1 MRRTL
6 ILIAALCLALL
17 VTAAPAS
24 ASISVTKTAAATCAK
39 ERKAIGRK
47 AFTKKYGAKRTMQRC
62 IRRTRPRV
70 VAAQRQAEQE
80 CAEEL
85 AELGFAEFARGLRV
99 RRDRL
104 GRDGELHRG
113 DARLH
118 PRPVRRLRRSGRGRL
133 LGTLSARFA
142 RILRETRTDAWAG

>member
-17 VTAAPAS
+17 VTAALAS

-85 AELGFAEFARGLRV
+85 AELGFAEFAEDYGS
-99 RRDRL
+99 DET
-104 GRDGELHRG
+104 GS
-113 DARLH
+113 DAMANCIAE
-118 PRPVRRLRRSGRGRL
+118 
-133 LGTLSARFA
+133 TLDF
-142 RILRETRTDAWAG
+142 ILAPSDDSDDPDEEDF